1 MIGCRQ
7 WALIFS
13 RPEQCMS
20 TLLEKHIV
28 ELLQERND
36 KAISLLYEHYGDTL
50 YGVAKKVVRD
60 EELAQDVL
68 QESFVKIWKKSDS
81 YDASKA
87 KLFTWLFRITRNTAI
102 DKLRSVN
109 TKSDKE
115 IQMDVSDVYNLGVES
130 IRPELID
137 VRENLDKIE
146 NKYQIV
152 LEALFFHG
160 MTQQE
165 ASDELDIP
173 LGTIKSRLKI
183 GLRELRKIYGSS
195 MLLAFLLNLI

>member
-1 MIGCRQ
+1 MLD
-7 WALIFS
+7 AFS
-13 RPEQCMS
+13 TYFIKPDSHMS
-20 TLLEKHIV
+20 TLLENHIV
-28 ELLQERND
+28 ELLQERNE

-50 YGVAKKVVRD
+50 YGVAHKVVRD
-60 EELAQDVL
+60 SELAQDVL

-81 YDASKA
+81 YDSTKA

-109 TKSDKE
+109 TKTGKE
-115 IQMDVSDVYNLGVES
+115 IQIDVSDVYNLGVES
-130 IRPELID
+130 IRPEFMD
-137 VRENLDKIE
+137 VRDNLEKIE
-146 NKYQIV
+146 DKYQIV
-152 LEALFFHG
+152 LEALFFQG

-183 GLRELRKIYGSS
+183 GLRELKKIYGPTM
-195 MLLAFLLNLI
+195 MLALVLNLL

>member
-1 MIGCRQ
+1 
-7 WALIFS
+7 
-13 RPEQCMS
+13 MS

-28 ELLQERND
+28 ELLQERNE

-50 YGVAKKVVRD
+50 YGVAHKVVRN

-81 YDASKA
+81 YDSSKA

-109 TKSDKE
+109 TKADKE
-115 IQMDVSDVYNLGVES
+115 IQIDVSDVYSVGVNSTRPEFMDVKENLG
-130 IRPELID
+130 
-137 VRENLDKIE
+137 KIE
-146 NKYQIV
+146 SKYQIV
-152 LEALFFHG
+152 LEALFFQG

-165 ASDELDIP
+165 ASDELNIP

-183 GLRELRKIYGSS
+183 GLRELKKIYGPSAVIA
-195 MLLAFLLNLI
+195 LLINFLS

>member
-13 RPEQCMS
+13 KPEQCMS
-20 TLLEKHIV
+20 ALLEKHIV

-68 QESFVKIWKKSDS
+68 QESFVKIWKKSDT

-130 IRPELID
+130 IKPELID
-137 VRENLDKIE
+137 VRDNLDKIE

-183 GLRELRKIYGSS
+183 GLRELGKIYGSS
-195 MLLAFLLNLI
+195 MLLLFILNLI

>member
-1 MIGCRQ
+1 
-7 WALIFS
+7 
-13 RPEQCMS
+13 MS

-36 KAISLLYEHYGDTL
+36 KAISLLYDNYGDTL
-50 YGVAKKVVRD
+50 LGVAKKVVRSD
-60 EELAQDVL
+60 DLAQDVL

-81 YDASKA
+81 YDPSKA

-109 TKSDKE
+109 TKTDKE
-115 IQMDVSDVYNLGVES
+115 IQIDVSDVYNIGVES
-130 IRPELID
+130 TKPELMDIQ
-137 VRENLDKIE
+137 EHLDKIE
-146 NKYQIV
+146 DKYQVV
-152 LEALFFHG
+152 LDALFFQG

-165 ASDELDIP
+165 ASEELDIP

-183 GLRELRKIYGSS
+183 GLRELRKIYGPVTLT
-195 MLLAFLLNLI
+195 LLINLI